1 MVLVHND
8 PKLNK
13 TFIQLILLFNQS
25 KDLQDLVYDK
35 LTVELNLE
43 YLKDIQ
49 LIFFDHFFK

>member
-13 TFIQLILLFNQS
+13 NFIQLILLSNQS